1 MRARA
6 EYVRRLVESLERRH
20 LDLSGTAFAGVN
32 EATLRA
38 LRTALHGEP
47 ATVLHALTLVQQ
59 HAQTVDFEPE
69 LRALLQHQ
77 DPRIRAAA
85 LDQLGE
91 QKKSEALPEMRELL
105 RDPTPEVRAAAL
117 GAVCAIEQEA
127 AVQTVLPFLEVKNA
141 PEAVVRAAAAVALI
155 RHAGLDGVLAAAE
168 PLKQL
173 LGTREAAD
181 ALLTVLTTRE
191 AAVRKAAARALAR
204 LTRRQRGLVIDRGKV
219 ERAVHSELGGARVAL
234 GTLKKLSLAVPIPGR
249 APKTPAGLLGAAP
262 LEERAAP
269 LPPARLLLEVALPG
283 CIPTGVRGTRRP
295 SATRRAADA
304 SRGRST

>member
-117 GAVCAIEQEA
+117 GAVCALEQEA
-127 AVQTVLPFLEVKNA
+127 AVQTVLPFLEGQKA
-141 PEAVVRAAAAVALI
+141 PEA
-155 RHAGLDGVLAAAE
+155 
-168 PLKQL
+168 
-173 LGTREAAD
+173 GT
-181 ALLTVLTTRE
+181 
-191 AAVRKAAARALAR
+191 
-204 LTRRQRGLVIDRGKV
+204 
-219 ERAVHSELGGARVAL
+219 SNGGA
-234 GTLKKLSLAVPIPGR
+234 GWPWCCSGS
-249 APKTPAGLLGAAP
+249 APAKPRTRCSPCS
-262 LEERAAP
+262 
-269 LPPARLLLEVALPG
+269 PPAR
-283 CIPTGVRGTRRP
+283 RRC
-295 SATRRAADA
+295 AKRRRA
-304 SRGRST
+304 RWRV